1 MKINAILYGA
11 TGMIGSGVLIEIL
24 KHPDVKSVLV
34 VGRRSCEVDHQKLR
48 EILHKDFLD
57 YSAIEDQMTGYN
69 ACFFCL
75 GVSSVG
81 MSEEKYSR
89 ITYEFVKKAGETLSR
104 LNPEMTFCFISGAG
118 TDATEKSKT
127 MWARVKGKA
136 ENVLKPFPFKTLY
149 IMRPAYVQPMK
160 GVKSIYFM
168 SRILAPLYPL
178 WKLIF
183 PKYVVT
189 TKQVGLAMIH
199 AVLYGSKKQT
209 LESIDISMLAESSN
223 ANFLENI

>member
-1 MKINAILYGA
+1 MLYGA

-34 VGRRSCEVDHQKLR
+34 VGRRSCEVDHPKLR
-48 EILHKDFLD
+48 EILQKDFLD
-57 YSAIEDQMTGYN
+57 YSAVEDQMTGYN

-81 MSEEKYSR
+81 MSEEKYSG

-104 LNPEMTFCFISGAG
+104 LNPEMKFCFISGAG
-118 TDATEKSKT
+118 TDATEKSKI

-136 ENVLKPFPFKTLY
+136 ENVLKPFPFKALY

-178 WKLIF
+178 WKLLF

-199 AVLYGSKKQT
+199 AVQYGFKKQT
-209 LESIDISMLAESSN
+209 LESYDIAALADNPNVEG
-223 ANFLENI
+223 LENS